1 MRGRLIVKK
10 LQKVQKNAP
19 KNASDGLIP
28 VFTVFFIVN
37 VPKGGISGFLQLEF
51 VVRWSTFCPL
61 GSVFGFFFPGNPKKT
76 PTSFTIS
83 LMRGVT
89 MEPRVIRCN
98 GGETTPPPVVVGF
111 DARRWLTEANGI

>member
-37 VPKGGISGFLQLEF
+37 VPKGGISGFLRLEF
-51 VVRWSTFCPL
+51 VVRWSIFCPL
-61 GSVFGFFFPGNPKKT
+61 GSVFGFFFSRESQKNADLFYNK
-76 PTSFTIS
+76 
-83 LMRGVT
+83 LN
-89 MEPRVIRCN
+89 ERCHD
-98 GGETTPPPVVVGF
+98 GTKGDQV
-111 DARRWLTEANGI
+111 